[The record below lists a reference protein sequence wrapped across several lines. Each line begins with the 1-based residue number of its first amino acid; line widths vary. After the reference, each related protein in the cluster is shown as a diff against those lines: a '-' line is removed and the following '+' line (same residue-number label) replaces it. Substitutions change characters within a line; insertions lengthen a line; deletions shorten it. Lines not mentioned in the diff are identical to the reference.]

1 MKPYDW
7 NKLADSVI
15 TGVVWTLAVGIIII
29 LVAAIINTFTGAP
42 SI

>member
-15 TGVVWTLAVGIIII
+15 TGVVWIVVVGMCIIVI
-29 LVAAIINTFTGAP
+29 AAIINTFTGAP